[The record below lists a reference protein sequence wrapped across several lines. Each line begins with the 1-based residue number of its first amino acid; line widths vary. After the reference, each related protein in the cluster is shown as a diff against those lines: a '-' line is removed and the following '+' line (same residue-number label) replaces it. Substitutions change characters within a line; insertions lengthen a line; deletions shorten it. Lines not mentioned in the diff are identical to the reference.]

1 MTMLLFL
8 VQNWLPF
15 EISCSYVG
23 TKNLYVMALYSQTH
37 ITAYIHNFY
46 YWFSLAKVFSD
57 SYQYYENIGYNLLN
71 KMKQHENLYF
81 AK

>member
-1 MTMLLFL
+1 MGMVIVLL
-8 VQNWLPF
+8 
-15 EISCSYVG
+15 I
-23 TKNLYVMALYSQTH
+23 
-37 ITAYIHNFY
+37 

-57 SYQYYENIGYNLLN
+57 SYQYYENIGYNLRN